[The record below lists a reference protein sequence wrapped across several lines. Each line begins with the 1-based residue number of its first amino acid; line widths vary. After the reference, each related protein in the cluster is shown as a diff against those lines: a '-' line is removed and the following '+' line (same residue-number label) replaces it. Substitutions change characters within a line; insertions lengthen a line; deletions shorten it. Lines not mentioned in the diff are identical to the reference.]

1 MCYCI
6 TPSDTRKQTAVMPVI
21 LQRVKS
27 GIPPV
32 SEPSAGVTVPFP
44 GASTVVLSER
54 IRNDQNHLVLG
65 ISRAARAQTSSA
77 ASGKPASPRSRV
89 RALTPQG
96 TVTRAGAMRSTLRP
110 VQIVMQRIL
119 PSCRARHRIKALWQM
134 PTVRGLVLRST
145 VFVAPITASC
155 RSQTASR
162 ACTSN
167 LYCRYEHA
175 CCRIGQFYSS
185 KRCRFLFAKREDRLS
200 IARYHTYG
208 QAIPP
213 LNGLRANTGFLNSID
228 CVTAFD

>member
-77 ASGKPASPRSRV
+77 AS
-89 RALTPQG
+89 
-96 TVTRAGAMRSTLRP
+96 GAMRSTLRP